1 MGGFEYEVE
10 VLNRAKVEAYY
21 FAKIIASAILSKEF
35 HITDI
40 MLHHTNFS
48 AQKKRE
54 VRILKSM
61 FILGFSDCLQISFLI
76 LSKFKWI
83 D

>member
-21 FAKIIASAILSKEF
+21 FAKIIALAILSKEF

-40 MLHHTNFS
+40 MLPHKIS
-48 AQKKRE
+48 QLKKRE
-54 VRILKSM
+54 RLES
-61 FILGFSDCLQISFLI
+61 
-76 LSKFKWI
+76 
-83 D
+83 